1 MIPLNRTVSKA
12 LLICLSALFISSCST
27 TSPKRVAEDYLSA
40 MYNLDFQKAKTYST
54 EETIQLLDMM
64 EGFSK
69 MMPDSQ
75 KKEPVKF
82 KILREKVEDDYAT
95 VYYRET
101 GKDAEQRLP
110 MVMLDGSWKVA
121 MGKEVINTPMEDVT
135 VPDEEDSITTPV
147 DTAQ

>member
-1 MIPLNRTVSKA
+1 MIPLNKTAPKA
-12 LLICLSALFISSCST
+12 LLLCLSVLIISSCGT

-40 MYNLDFQKAKTYST
+40 MYSLDFEKAKTYST

-95 VYYRET
+95 VYYKEK
-101 GKDAEQRLP
+101 GKDSEQRLP
-110 MVMLDGSWKVA
+110 MVMTEGTWKVA
-121 MGKEVINTPMEDVT
+121 MGTELINTPMEDVT
-135 VPDEEDSITTPV
+135 VPEEEDSIVSPI
-147 DTAQ
+147 DTVR